1 MEKAMGYTMPWK
13 SAIIALY
20 SRRAGLVT
28 PRCIGFVEL
37 RCATRGH
44 ETLLQ
49 KERTLSVDGSVKQ

>member
-1 MEKAMGYTMPWK
+1 MGYTMPWK